1 MQRRLSSPARAILL
15 ALVSGALLLLTVL
28 RKDVPVVVAE
38 SNSDPERL
46 NVDSS
51 MLRNLLWYSGTD
63 TDRFG
68 NTSGY
73 SQFGDDADSDAD
85 CSSVHNVN
93 KSQRCEFTKNTDD
106 CSIDEGF
113 IDYTIFAYCQFSP
126 SLLPLALI
134 ILFIWWLFLFI
145 GLAITAD
152 DYFCPALTVISKTL
166 HLSHNIAG
174 VTFLAFGNGAPD
186 IFSAIAAIS
195 NAKNGQAGLAF
206 GALFGAGV
214 FVTAVVAGTIAIVHP
229 FDAMQRPFLRDI
241 VFYLAAVFWTFS
253 VMWDKEI
260 TKIEAIGFILLYIV
274 YVIVVVFGRYI
285 YQKLK
290 KHPTIIGEITVKNE
304 DVDEDHKASDVEDT
318 AKTGS
323 EREPLLSRLHNERQG
338 NVNIETSSSG
348 SERNEQT
355 PFQNFLLAINP
366 IDTENWSEMGLL
378 KRTYEV
384 FKCPMVFL
392 LVITTPVVDYDEDL
406 HKWNRYLNSL
416 QLTTGV
422 VFSSLATKVGL
433 DTIGG
438 SFPVWALV
446 LIIGIVLSLIVFF
459 TSKNDEPPKYH
470 PVFAY
475 VGFMVAVV
483 WIYSVANEVVN
494 ILQTF
499 GVVFS
504 ISNAVLGLTL
514 LAWGNSIGDLIADT
528 AMARQGFPRI
538 GISACF
544 GGPLFN
550 LLLGIG
556 IPFTIATIKKG
567 DYKLSITLEE
577 YVLAG
582 FLALSLL
589 TSLIVVPL
597 SKFRMS
603 RPYGIGLIVL
613 YVIFLVVAL
622 LTESNVIT
630 ADIN

>member
-1 MQRRLSSPARAILL
+1 MKRFSPLSIVLL
-15 ALVSGALLLLTVL
+15 ALLSLIVVLLTVL
-28 RKDVPVVVAE
+28 KKGVPVVASVD
-38 SNSDPERL
+38 SDPERL

-51 MLRNLLWYSGTD
+51 VLRALLWYSD
-63 TDRFG
+63 TGADG
-68 NTSGY
+68 WTNDSGY
-73 SQFGDDADSDAD
+73 SLFGNDSDSDAD
-85 CSSVHNVN
+85 CSDVHKVN
-93 KSQRCEFTKNTDD
+93 KSMRCDFTKTTDD
-106 CSIDEGF
+106 CSVDEGF
-113 IDYTIFAYCQFSP
+113 VDYTVFAYCQFTP
-126 SLLPLALI
+126 SLLPLALV

-186 IFSAIAAIS
+186 IFSAIAAIG
-195 NAKNGQAGLAF
+195 NAKNGEAGLAF

-214 FVTAVVAGTIAIVHP
+214 FVTAVVAGTIAIIHP
-229 FDAMQRPFLRDI
+229 FNAMQRPFLRDI

-253 VMWDKEI
+253 VMWDKKI

-274 YVIVVVFGRYI
+274 YVLVVVLGRYI
-285 YQKLK
+285 YQRFKT
-290 KHPTIIGEITVKNE
+290 PDVIGEITVKNE
-304 DVDEDHKASDVEDT
+304 DKDETASDVEETGDS
-318 AKTGS
+318 GS
-323 EREPLLSRLHNERQG
+323 ESKPLLSSLRAETRG
-338 NVNIETSSSG
+338 NVNISTESMESSPEDLS
-348 SERNEQT
+348 
-355 PFQNFLLAINP
+355 PFQQFLYAINP
-366 IDTENWSEMGLL
+366 IDTENWPEMNLI
-378 KRTYEV
+378 KKIYEV

-392 LVITTPVVDYDEDL
+392 LVITTPVVDYDEEL

-416 QLTTGV
+416 QLTTGLL
-422 VFSSLATKVGL
+422 FASLATKVGL
-433 DTIGG
+433 NTIGG

-446 LIIGIVLSLIVFF
+446 LIIGVALSLLVFF
-459 TSKNDEPPKYH
+459 TSKNDQQPKYH
-470 PVFAY
+470 PLFAY
-475 VGFMVAVV
+475 VGFVVAVV

-528 AMARQGFPRI
+528 VMARQGYPRI

-567 DYKLSITLEE
+567 DYELSITLEE

>member
-1 MQRRLSSPARAILL
+1 MKTSRSSPTRLAVLAIISGTLIL
-15 ALVSGALLLLTVL
+15 ISVFRKGIPLDSVSN
-28 RKDVPVVVAE
+28 P
-38 SNSDPERL
+38 DPERI
-46 NVDSS
+46 NSVRSS
-51 MLRNLLWYSGTD
+51 VVLRNLLWYNRSNVVGFDSTTGNNQSGD
-63 TDRFG
+63 
-68 NTSGY
+68 NP
-73 SQFGDDADSDAD
+73 DSSSD
-85 CSSVHNVN
+85 CSDIHKVN
-93 KSQRCEFTKNTDD
+93 KSERCHFTKSTDD

-113 IDYTIFAYCQFSP
+113 IDYTVFSYCQFSP

-186 IFSAIAAIS
+186 IFSAIAAIG
-195 NAKNGQAGLAF
+195 NAKNGEAGLAF
-206 GALFGAGV
+206 GALLGAGV
-214 FVTAVVAGTIAIVHP
+214 FVTAVVAGTIAIIHP
-229 FDAMQRPFLRDI
+229 FDAMQRPFIRDI
-241 VFYLAAVFWTFS
+241 VFYLAGVFWTFS
-253 VMWDKEI
+253 VMWDKKI
-260 TKIEAIGFILLYIV
+260 TKIEAIGFILLYIF
-274 YVIVVVFGRYI
+274 YVIVVVLGRYI

-290 KHPTIIGEITVKNE
+290 DRPTVIGEVTVKNE
-304 DVDEDHKASDVEDT
+304 DDMGSDGEDLRNG
-318 AKTGS
+318 GS
-323 EREPLLSRLHNERQG
+323 ERDPLLRNLPEEVKTS
-338 NVNIETSSSG
+338 VNILTNSSE
-348 SERNEQT
+348 SEADDQS
-355 PFQNFLLAINP
+355 PFQRFLSAINP
-366 IDTENWSEMGLL
+366 IDTENWAEMGIF
-378 KRTYEV
+378 KKIFEV

-416 QLTTGV
+416 QLTTGL

-433 DTIGG
+433 DTIGS

-446 LIIGIVLSLIVFF
+446 LIIGMILSLLVFF
-459 TSKNDEPPKYH
+459 TSRDNEQPKYH
-470 PVFAY
+470 PLFAY
-475 VGFMVAVV
+475 VGFVVAVV

-528 AMARQGFPRI
+528 VMARQGFPRI

-556 IPFTIATIKKG
+556 IPFTIATVKNG
-567 DYKLSITLEE
+567 DYDLSITLEE

-603 RPYGIGLIVL
+603 RPYGIALIVL
-613 YVIFLVVAL
+613 YVVFLVVAL
-622 LTESNVIT
+622 LTESNVIS

>member
-1 MQRRLSSPARAILL
+1 MKRFSPVSIVLL
-15 ALVSGALLLLTVL
+15 ALSSLIVILLTVL
-28 RKDVPVVVAE
+28 KKGVPVVASVD
-38 SNSDPERL
+38 SDPERL

-51 MLRNLLWYSGTD
+51 VLRSLLWYTD
-63 TDRFG
+63 TSADGWRNG
-68 NTSGY
+68 SGY
-73 SQFGDDADSDAD
+73 SLFGNDSDSDAD
-85 CSSVHNVN
+85 CSDVHKVN
-93 KSQRCEFTKNTDD
+93 KSVRCNFTKTTDD
-106 CSIDEGF
+106 CSVDEGF
-113 IDYTIFAYCQFSP
+113 VDYTVFAYCQFTP
-126 SLLPLALI
+126 SLLPLALV

-186 IFSAIAAIS
+186 IFSAIAAIG
-195 NAKNGQAGLAF
+195 NAKNGEAGLAF

-214 FVTAVVAGTIAIVHP
+214 FVTAVVAGTIAIIHP
-229 FDAMQRPFLRDI
+229 FNAMQRPFLRDI
-241 VFYLAAVFWTFS
+241 VFYLAAVFWTFT
-253 VMWDKEI
+253 VMWDKKI

-274 YVIVVVFGRYI
+274 YVLVVVLGRYI
-285 YQKLK
+285 YQRFKS
-290 KHPTIIGEITVKNE
+290 PDIIGEITVKNE
-304 DVDEDHKASDVEDT
+304 DKDETASDVEET
-318 AKTGS
+318 ENRGS
-323 EREPLLSRLHNERQG
+323 ESKPLLSSLRSETRG
-338 NVNIETSSSG
+338 NVNISTESMESSPEDPS
-348 SERNEQT
+348 
-355 PFQNFLLAINP
+355 PFQQFLYAINP
-366 IDTENWSEMGLL
+366 IDTENWAEMNLI
-378 KRTYEV
+378 KKIYEV

-392 LVITTPVVDYDEDL
+392 LVITTPVVDYDEEL

-416 QLTTGV
+416 QLTTGLL
-422 VFSSLATKVGL
+422 FASLATKVGL
-433 DTIGG
+433 NTIGG

-446 LIIGIVLSLIVFF
+446 LIIGVALSLLVFF
-459 TSKNDEPPKYH
+459 TSKNDQQPKYH
-470 PVFAY
+470 PLFAY
-475 VGFMVAVV
+475 VGFVVAVV

-528 AMARQGFPRI
+528 VMARQGYPRI

-567 DYKLSITLEE
+567 DYELSITLEE

>member
-1 MQRRLSSPARAILL
+1 MKRFSPVSIVLL
-15 ALVSGALLLLTVL
+15 ALSSLIVILLTVL
-28 RKDVPVVVAE
+28 KKGVPVVASVD
-38 SNSDPERL
+38 SDPERL

-51 MLRNLLWYSGTD
+51 VLRSLLWYTD
-63 TDRFG
+63 TSADGWRNG
-68 NTSGY
+68 SGY
-73 SQFGDDADSDAD
+73 SLFGNDSDSDAD
-85 CSSVHNVN
+85 CSDVHKVN
-93 KSQRCEFTKNTDD
+93 KSVRCNFTKTTDD
-106 CSIDEGF
+106 CSVDEGF
-113 IDYTIFAYCQFSP
+113 VDYTVFAYCQFTP
-126 SLLPLALI
+126 SLLPLALV

-186 IFSAIAAIS
+186 IFSAIAAIG
-195 NAKNGQAGLAF
+195 NAKNGEAGLAF

-214 FVTAVVAGTIAIVHP
+214 FVTAVVAGTIAIIHP
-229 FDAMQRPFLRDI
+229 FNAMQRPFLRDI
-241 VFYLAAVFWTFS
+241 VFYLAAVFWTFT
-253 VMWDKEI
+253 VMWDKKI

-274 YVIVVVFGRYI
+274 YVLVVVLGRYI
-285 YQKLK
+285 YQRFKS
-290 KHPTIIGEITVKNE
+290 PDVIGEITVKNE
-304 DVDEDHKASDVEDT
+304 DKDETASDVEET
-318 AKTGS
+318 ENRGS
-323 EREPLLSRLHNERQG
+323 ESKPLLSSLRSETRG
-338 NVNIETSSSG
+338 NVNISTESMESSPEDPS
-348 SERNEQT
+348 
-355 PFQNFLLAINP
+355 PFQQFLYAINP
-366 IDTENWSEMGLL
+366 IDTENWAEMNLI
-378 KRTYEV
+378 KKIYEV

-392 LVITTPVVDYDEDL
+392 LVITTPVVDYDEEL

-416 QLTTGV
+416 QLTTGLL
-422 VFSSLATKVGL
+422 FASLATKVGL
-433 DTIGG
+433 NTIGG

-446 LIIGIVLSLIVFF
+446 LIIGVALSLLVFF
-459 TSKNDEPPKYH
+459 TSKNDQQPKYH
-470 PVFAY
+470 PLFAY
-475 VGFMVAVV
+475 VGFVVAVV

-528 AMARQGFPRI
+528 VMARQGYPRI

-567 DYKLSITLEE
+567 DYELSITLEE

>member
-1 MQRRLSSPARAILL
+1 MKRFSPLSIVLL
-15 ALVSGALLLLTVL
+15 ALSSLIVILLTVL
-28 RKDVPVVVAE
+28 KKGVPIVA
-38 SNSDPERL
+38 SVDSDPERL

-51 MLRNLLWYSGTD
+51 VLRSLLWYTD
-63 TDRFG
+63 TSADGWRNG
-68 NTSGY
+68 SGY
-73 SQFGDDADSDAD
+73 SLFGNDSDSDAD
-85 CSSVHNVN
+85 CSDVHKVN
-93 KSQRCEFTKNTDD
+93 KSMRCNFTKTTDD
-106 CSIDEGF
+106 CSVDEGF
-113 IDYTIFAYCQFSP
+113 VDYTVFAYCQFTP
-126 SLLPLALI
+126 SLLPLALV

-186 IFSAIAAIS
+186 IFSAIAAIG
-195 NAKNGQAGLAF
+195 NAKNGEAGLAF

-214 FVTAVVAGTIAIVHP
+214 FVTAVVAGTIAIIHP
-229 FDAMQRPFLRDI
+229 FNAMQRPFLRDI
-241 VFYLAAVFWTFS
+241 VFYLAAVFWTFT
-253 VMWDKEI
+253 VMWDKKI

-274 YVIVVVFGRYI
+274 YVLVVVLGRYI
-285 YQKLK
+285 YQRFKS
-290 KHPTIIGEITVKNE
+290 PDVIGEITVKNE
-304 DVDEDHKASDVEDT
+304 DKDETASYVEDT
-318 AKTGS
+318 ENRGS
-323 EREPLLSRLHNERQG
+323 ESKPLLSSLRSETRG
-338 NVNIETSSSG
+338 NVNISTESMESSPEDPS
-348 SERNEQT
+348 
-355 PFQNFLLAINP
+355 PFQQFLYAINP
-366 IDTENWSEMGLL
+366 IDTENWAEMNLI
-378 KRTYEV
+378 KKIYEV

-392 LVITTPVVDYDEDL
+392 LVITTPVVDYDEEL

-416 QLTTGV
+416 QLTTGLL
-422 VFSSLATKVGL
+422 FASLATKVGL
-433 DTIGG
+433 NTIGG

-446 LIIGIVLSLIVFF
+446 LIIGVALSLLVFF
-459 TSKNDEPPKYH
+459 TSKNDQQPKYH
-470 PVFAY
+470 PLFAY
-475 VGFMVAVV
+475 VGFVVAVV

-528 AMARQGFPRI
+528 VMARQGYPRI

-567 DYKLSITLEE
+567 DYELSITLEE

>member
-1 MQRRLSSPARAILL
+1 MVNKKISRSSPARLATLAILG
-15 ALVSGALLLLTVL
+15 GALILLSLI
-28 RKDVPVVVAE
+28 RKGIPLDAA
-38 SNSDPERL
+38 SNSDPGHLSRG
-46 NVDSS
+46 SS
-51 MLRNLLWYSGTD
+51 GVLRTLLWHEDSATDGLYSLSVY
-63 TDRFG
+63 
-68 NTSGY
+68 NQSV
-73 SQFGDDADSDAD
+73 GDSDSDAD
-85 CSSVHNVN
+85 CSYVHNVN
-93 KSQRCEFTKNTDD
+93 KSERCHFTKTTDD

-113 IDYTIFAYCQFSP
+113 IDYTVFSYCQFSAA
-126 SLLPLALI
+126 LLPLALI

-186 IFSAIAAIS
+186 IFSAIAAIG
-195 NAKNGQAGLAF
+195 NAKNGEAGLAF
-206 GALFGAGV
+206 GALLGAGV
-214 FVTAVVAGTIAIVHP
+214 FVTAVVAGTIAIIHP

-241 VFYLAAVFWTFS
+241 VFYLAAVFWTF
-253 VMWDKEI
+253 VTMWDKKI
-260 TKIEAIGFILLYIV
+260 TKIEAIGFILLYIF
-274 YVIVVVFGRYI
+274 YVLVVVLGRYI
-285 YQKLK
+285 YQKIK
-290 KHPTIIGEITVKNE
+290 GPVMVIGEISVKNE
-304 DVDEDHKASDVEDT
+304 DEDHTASDVED
-318 AKTGS
+318 KNRDN
-323 EREPLLSRLHNERQG
+323 EREPLLTNRHEDTKSS
-338 NVNIETSSSG
+338 VNILTDSSESREEDR
-348 SERNEQT
+348 S
-355 PFQNFLLAINP
+355 PFQLFLSAINP
-366 IDTENWSEMGLL
+366 IDTENWAEMGIF
-378 KRTYEV
+378 KRIYEV

-392 LVITTPVVDYDEDL
+392 LVITTPVVDYDEEL

-416 QLTTGV
+416 QLTTGL
-422 VFSSLATKVGL
+422 VFASLATKVGL
-433 DTIGG
+433 KTIGS

-446 LIIGIVLSLIVFF
+446 LIIGIILSLLVFF
-459 TSKNDEPPKYH
+459 TSKNDEQPKYH
-470 PVFAY
+470 PLFAY
-475 VGFMVAVV
+475 VGFVVAVV

-514 LAWGNSIGDLIADT
+514 LAWGNSVGDFIADT
-528 AMARQGFPRI
+528 VMARQGFPRI

-556 IPFTIATIKKG
+556 IPFTIATVKNG
-567 DYKLSITLEE
+567 DYDLSITLEE

-603 RPYGIGLIVL
+603 RPYGISLIVL
-613 YVIFLVVAL
+613 YIIFLVVAL
-622 LTESNVIT
+622 LTESNIIT

>member
-1 MQRRLSSPARAILL
+1 MKRFSPLSIALL
-15 ALVSGALLLLTVL
+15 ALSSLIVILLTVL
-28 RKDVPVVVAE
+28 KKGVPIVA
-38 SNSDPERL
+38 SVDSDPERL

-51 MLRNLLWYSGTD
+51 VLRSLLWYTD
-63 TDRFG
+63 TSADGWRYG
-68 NTSGY
+68 SGY
-73 SQFGDDADSDAD
+73 SMFGNDSDSDAD
-85 CSSVHNVN
+85 CSDVHKVN
-93 KSQRCEFTKNTDD
+93 KSMRCNFTKTTDD
-106 CSIDEGF
+106 CSVDEGF
-113 IDYTIFAYCQFSP
+113 VDYTVFAYCQFTP
-126 SLLPLALI
+126 SLLPLALV

-186 IFSAIAAIS
+186 IFSAIAAIG
-195 NAKNGQAGLAF
+195 NAKNGEAGLAF

-214 FVTAVVAGTIAIVHP
+214 FVTAVVAGTIAIIHP
-229 FDAMQRPFLRDI
+229 FNAMQRPFLRDI
-241 VFYLAAVFWTFS
+241 VFYLAAVFWTFT
-253 VMWDKEI
+253 VMWDKKI

-274 YVIVVVFGRYI
+274 YVLVVVLGRYI
-285 YQKLK
+285 YQRFKS
-290 KHPTIIGEITVKNE
+290 PDIIGEITVKNE
-304 DVDEDHKASDVEDT
+304 DKDETASDVEET
-318 AKTGS
+318 ENRGS
-323 EREPLLSRLHNERQG
+323 ESKPLLSSLRSETRG
-338 NVNIETSSSG
+338 NVNISTESMESSP
-348 SERNEQT
+348 EDPT
-355 PFQNFLLAINP
+355 PLQQFLYAINP
-366 IDTENWSEMGLL
+366 IDTENWAEMNLI
-378 KRTYEV
+378 KKIYEV

-392 LVITTPVVDYDEDL
+392 LVITTPVVDYDEEL

-416 QLTTGV
+416 QLTTGLL
-422 VFSSLATKVGL
+422 FASLATKVGL
-433 DTIGG
+433 NTIGG

-446 LIIGIVLSLIVFF
+446 LIIGVALSLLVFF
-459 TSKNDEPPKYH
+459 TSKNDQQPKYH
-470 PVFAY
+470 PLFAY
-475 VGFMVAVV
+475 VGFVVAVV

-528 AMARQGFPRI
+528 VMARQGYPRI

-567 DYKLSITLEE
+567 DYELSITLEE

>member
-1 MQRRLSSPARAILL
+1 MKRFSPLSIVLL
-15 ALVSGALLLLTVL
+15 ALSSLIVILLTVL
-28 RKDVPVVVAE
+28 KKGVPIVA
-38 SNSDPERL
+38 SVDSDPERL

-51 MLRNLLWYSGTD
+51 VLRSLLWYTD
-63 TDRFG
+63 TSADGWRNG
-68 NTSGY
+68 SGY
-73 SQFGDDADSDAD
+73 SLFGNDSDSDAD
-85 CSSVHNVN
+85 CSDVHKVN
-93 KSQRCEFTKNTDD
+93 KSMRCNFTKTTDD
-106 CSIDEGF
+106 CSVDEGF
-113 IDYTIFAYCQFSP
+113 VDYTVFAYCQFTP
-126 SLLPLALI
+126 SLLPLALV

-186 IFSAIAAIS
+186 IFSAIAAIG
-195 NAKNGQAGLAF
+195 NAKNGEAGLAF

-214 FVTAVVAGTIAIVHP
+214 FVTAVVAGTIAIIHP
-229 FDAMQRPFLRDI
+229 FNAMQRPFLRDI
-241 VFYLAAVFWTFS
+241 VFYLAAVFWTFT
-253 VMWDKEI
+253 VMWDKKI

-274 YVIVVVFGRYI
+274 YVLVVVLGRYI
-285 YQKLK
+285 YQRFKS
-290 KHPTIIGEITVKNE
+290 PDIIGEITVKNE
-304 DVDEDHKASDVEDT
+304 DKDETASYVEDT
-318 AKTGS
+318 ENRGS
-323 EREPLLSRLHNERQG
+323 ESKPLLSSLRSETRG
-338 NVNIETSSSG
+338 NVNISTESMESSPEDPS
-348 SERNEQT
+348 
-355 PFQNFLLAINP
+355 PFQQFLYAINP
-366 IDTENWSEMGLL
+366 IDTENWAEMNLI
-378 KRTYEV
+378 KKIYEV

-392 LVITTPVVDYDEDL
+392 LVITTPVVDYDEEL

-416 QLTTGV
+416 QLTTGLL
-422 VFSSLATKVGL
+422 FASLATKVGL
-433 DTIGG
+433 NTIGG

-446 LIIGIVLSLIVFF
+446 LIIGVALSLLVFF
-459 TSKNDEPPKYH
+459 TSKNDQQPKYH
-470 PVFAY
+470 PLYAY
-475 VGFMVAVV
+475 VGFVVAVV

-528 AMARQGFPRI
+528 VMARQGYPRI

-567 DYKLSITLEE
+567 DYELSITLEE

>member
-1 MQRRLSSPARAILL
+1 MKRFSPVSIVLL
-15 ALVSGALLLLTVL
+15 ALSSLIVILLTVL
-28 RKDVPVVVAE
+28 KKGVPVVASVD
-38 SNSDPERL
+38 SDPERL
-46 NVDSS
+46 DVDSS
-51 MLRNLLWYSGTD
+51 VLRSLLWYTD
-63 TDRFG
+63 TSADGWRNG
-68 NTSGY
+68 SGY
-73 SQFGDDADSDAD
+73 SLFGNDSDSDAD
-85 CSSVHNVN
+85 CSDVHKVN
-93 KSQRCEFTKNTDD
+93 KSVRCNFTKTTDD
-106 CSIDEGF
+106 CSVDEGF
-113 IDYTIFAYCQFSP
+113 VDYTVFAYCQFTP
-126 SLLPLALI
+126 SLLPLALV

-186 IFSAIAAIS
+186 IFSAIAAIG
-195 NAKNGQAGLAF
+195 NAKNGEAGLAF

-214 FVTAVVAGTIAIVHP
+214 FVTAVVAGTIAIIHP
-229 FDAMQRPFLRDI
+229 FNAMQRPFLRDI
-241 VFYLAAVFWTFS
+241 VFYLAAVFWTFT
-253 VMWDKEI
+253 VMWDKKI

-274 YVIVVVFGRYI
+274 YVLVVVLGRYI
-285 YQKLK
+285 YQRFKS
-290 KHPTIIGEITVKNE
+290 PDVIGEITVKNE
-304 DVDEDHKASDVEDT
+304 DKDETASDVEET
-318 AKTGS
+318 ENRGS
-323 EREPLLSRLHNERQG
+323 ESKPLLSSLRSETRG
-338 NVNIETSSSG
+338 NVNISTESMESSPEDPS
-348 SERNEQT
+348 
-355 PFQNFLLAINP
+355 PFQQFLYAINP
-366 IDTENWSEMGLL
+366 IDTENWAEMNLI
-378 KRTYEV
+378 KKIYEV

-392 LVITTPVVDYDEDL
+392 LVITTPVVDYDEEL

-416 QLTTGV
+416 QLTTGLL
-422 VFSSLATKVGL
+422 FASLATKVGL
-433 DTIGG
+433 NTIGG

-446 LIIGIVLSLIVFF
+446 LIIGVALSLLVFF
-459 TSKNDEPPKYH
+459 TSKNDQQPKYH
-470 PVFAY
+470 PLFAY
-475 VGFMVAVV
+475 VGFVVAVV

-528 AMARQGFPRI
+528 VMARQGYPRI

-567 DYKLSITLEE
+567 DYELSITLEE

>member
-1 MQRRLSSPARAILL
+1 MKRFSPLSIVLL
-15 ALVSGALLLLTVL
+15 ALLSLIVVLLTVL
-28 RKDVPVVVAE
+28 KKGVPVVASVD
-38 SNSDPERL
+38 SDPERL

-51 MLRNLLWYSGTD
+51 VLRALLWYSD
-63 TDRFG
+63 TGPDG
-68 NTSGY
+68 WTNGSGY
-73 SQFGDDADSDAD
+73 SLFGNDSDSDAD
-85 CSSVHNVN
+85 CSDVHKVN
-93 KSQRCEFTKNTDD
+93 KSMRCDFTKTTDD
-106 CSIDEGF
+106 CSVDEGF
-113 IDYTIFAYCQFSP
+113 VDYTVFAYCQFTP
-126 SLLPLALI
+126 SLLPLALV

-186 IFSAIAAIS
+186 IFSAIAAIG
-195 NAKNGQAGLAF
+195 NAKNGEAGLAF

-214 FVTAVVAGTIAIVHP
+214 FVTAVVAGTIAIIHP
-229 FDAMQRPFLRDI
+229 FNAMQRPFLRDI

-253 VMWDKEI
+253 VMWDKKI

-274 YVIVVVFGRYI
+274 YVLVVVLGRYI
-285 YQKLK
+285 YQRFKT
-290 KHPTIIGEITVKNE
+290 PDVIGEITVKNE
-304 DVDEDHKASDVEDT
+304 DKDETASDVEETGDS
-318 AKTGS
+318 GS
-323 EREPLLSRLHNERQG
+323 ESKPLLSSLRSETRG
-338 NVNIETSSSG
+338 NVNISTESMESSPEDPS
-348 SERNEQT
+348 
-355 PFQNFLLAINP
+355 PFQQFLYAINP
-366 IDTENWSEMGLL
+366 IDTENWPEMNLI
-378 KRTYEV
+378 KKIYEV

-392 LVITTPVVDYDEDL
+392 LVITTPVVDYDEEL

-416 QLTTGV
+416 QLTTGLL
-422 VFSSLATKVGL
+422 FASLATKVGL
-433 DTIGG
+433 NTIGG

-446 LIIGIVLSLIVFF
+446 LIIGVALSLLVFF
-459 TSKNDEPPKYH
+459 TSKNDQQPKYH
-470 PVFAY
+470 PLFAY
-475 VGFMVAVV
+475 VGFVVAVV

-528 AMARQGFPRI
+528 VMARQGYPRI

-567 DYKLSITLEE
+567 DYELSITLEE